1 MHGSDSTL
9 VHLLRSKACGQPS
22 KRAYTFLL
30 DGEEEGTSLSYF
42 ELDRQA
48 RAIGAF
54 LQSSKVKGERALLL
68 YQQGLEF
75 VAAFYG
81 CLYAGIV
88 PVPTPPVFHQKR
100 ANQTLSRLQII
111 ANDSQPIAILT
122 TSAILSKAKPSFAHV
137 PTLETILWVAT
148 DLIPGEIAETWR
160 DPDVSADDL
169 ALLQYTSGSTASPKG
184 VMVSHRN
191 LLYNSAYINEGF
203 QHTPESISLTWLP
216 HFHDMG
222 LIDGIIQ
229 PLYMGFPS
237 YLMPATAFLQNPF
250 RWLSAISRYRVTHSG
265 GPNFA
270 YDLCVRKINAEKRAL
285 LDLSSWSVAYDGAEP
300 VRNRTLEQFAA
311 AFAPCGF
318 RSSAFYPAYGLAE
331 ATLKVSGGRRNS
343 GPAFCSVVSGAL
355 EKSKIVEAADP
366 GSEARTLVSS
376 GRVTFDSRVVIVNPE
391 TLTRCA
397 LDEVGEIWIS
407 GPGVAQ
413 GYWMRPKET
422 RETFQAH
429 LADTGEGPFLRTG
442 DLGFIKDGELFVTGR
457 LKDLIIIRGLNHYP
471 QDIELSAEQS
481 HTALRLGGGAA
492 FSIDVDGEERLIVVN
507 EVDPRQSP
515 DFDGVI
521 AYIRKAVSEDHDVQV
536 YAVALV
542 EFGGIPKTS
551 SGKLQRR
558 ACRTM
563 FLEGSLNV
571 LAQWQRPSVSDS
583 ELSAPV
589 PTAQNLEEIT
599 EWLRMQF
606 AAKIGLIA
614 SGVDI
619 DQPITRYGLDSLIA
633 VELTHSIE
641 ASLGIALSMTSFLEG
656 PSISDVAVRVM
667 SHLAMKTASQ
677 DAPIGENRGAQEV
690 EESPLSFG
698 QQSLWF
704 LHQIARESAAYN
716 ISFPVLIKTAVDLSA
731 LQRAFQSLVDR
742 HASLRTTFRVAQG
755 EPFQRIHKHVEV
767 SFEVEDASLWS
778 EELLNEHLMGEA
790 YRPFDLES
798 GPLFRVKAFSR
809 SAREHVLLVAVHHIV
824 SDLWSL
830 AVILPELGILY
841 SAEKRN
847 VAASLPPSTFQ
858 YTDYVRSESQMLASE
873 EGERLLAYWRKQLD
887 GASPVTRLPTDHLRP
902 RVQTYRGAAKAFA
915 FDPQQTR
922 ELKELSRECGVT
934 LFMTLLAAFQ
944 VLIHRYT
951 GQQDVLVGAPTAGRD
966 RADVAGLIGYLV
978 NPVVLRA
985 DFSEAPTF
993 RSFLGQVRQTV
1004 IEALDHSRYPF
1015 PLLVKRLQLERD
1027 PSRSPLFQV
1036 FFVLQKSQL
1045 LNDTGITSLALGEA
1059 GVRIQIG
1066 ELDLESISLE
1076 QRAAQFDLSLVMTE
1090 ITGELRGSLEY
1101 NTDLF
1106 DGSTIDRMVGHFQAL
1121 VKEIIADP
1129 DKRVSSLQVLTKAEQ
1144 ETILVNWNET
1154 AVNYGEFQSLHQLFE
1169 SQVERD
1175 PNATA
1180 LIYED
1185 QSLTYSELNQKANQ
1199 LAHRLRS
1206 VRVGPDVCVGVL
1218 MERSIELVIGLLGI
1232 LKAGGAYL
1240 PLDPQ
1245 YPQERLSFM
1254 VDDAGVKI
1262 MLTQKRFE
1270 EKITRQDLH
1279 TFCLDDDWNAVVTEN
1294 TQNPSAKACGDNL
1307 AYVIYTSGSTGKP
1320 KGAMNTHRGIIN
1332 RLCWMQA
1339 AYGLTD
1345 ADRVLQKT
1353 PFTFDV
1359 SVWEFFWPLITGTRL
1374 VLARPGGHQDSAYL
1388 IRLISEEKITT
1399 LHFVPSMLEVFLED
1413 PRLAECNSIRRV
1425 ICSGEALSAELQDR
1439 FFARLDAEL
1448 HNLYGPTEAAVDVTF
1463 WACERESTHPIVP
1476 IGRPIA
1482 NTQIYILD
1490 KEMRPVPVGLTGE
1503 VFIAG
1508 VGLARG
1514 YLNRPDMTAEKFVPD
1529 PFANEPGERMYE
1541 TGDLARFLP
1550 GGAIEFL
1557 GRADYQVKIR
1567 GFRIELGEIERAL
1580 AAHPAVRE
1588 VVVVARETRANDK
1601 SIVAYLSPTQDNLPT
1616 LIFPSE
1622 ESEEAKS
1629 LVAPQN
1635 SDLSSNNLRKYLQAK
1650 LPEYM
1655 VPSAFMLLEKLPLS
1669 TNGKIDRRALPWPEY
1684 TRNGLKQEY
1693 VGPRTENEEAIVN
1706 IFSELLAL
1714 EKIGVDDNFF
1724 ELGGHSLLATQ
1735 VLTRILE
1742 QFKVEVSLRRL
1753 FETPTVAGLAEAVAQ
1768 LRSEATV
1775 EIQPIAKISQPV
1787 EERLLAQL
1795 DQLSDRQVE
1804 ALLKDFTI
1812 PERSKKW
1819 TADPNQ

>member
-1 MHGSDSTL
+1 MQGSDSTL
-9 VHLLRSKACGQPS
+9 VHLLRSKACEQPS

-48 RAIGAF
+48 RAIAAF
-54 LQSSKVKGERALLL
+54 LQGANVRGERALLL

-88 PVPTPPVFHQKR
+88 PVPTPPLFNQKR

-122 TSAILSKAKPSFAHV
+122 TSAILSKVKPSFAED
-137 PTLETILWVAT
+137 PALETVLWAAT
-148 DLIPGEIAETWR
+148 DLIPEGTADAWR
-160 DPDVSADDL
+160 DPDISADHL

-191 LLYNSAYINEGF
+191 LLYNSAYINNGF
-203 QHTPESISLTWLP
+203 QHTPDSIGLTWLP

-229 PLYMGFPS
+229 PLYMEFPS

-270 YDLCVRKINAEKRAL
+270 YDLCVRKIIAEKREL
-285 LDLSSWSVAYDGAEP
+285 LDLSSWAVAYDGAEP
-300 VRNRTLEQFAA
+300 VRRHTLEAFAA
-311 AFAPCGF
+311 AFEPCGF

-331 ATLKVSGGRRNS
+331 ATLKVSGGRRNN
-343 GPAFCSVVSGAL
+343 GPTFCSVDSGAL
-355 EKSKIVEAADP
+355 EKSKVVEATDP

-376 GRVTFDSRVVIVNPE
+376 GRVTFDSRVVIVNPD
-391 TLTRCA
+391 TLTRCPP
-397 LDEVGEIWIS
+397 DEVGEIWIS

-413 GYWMRPKET
+413 GYWKKPKET
-422 RETFQAH
+422 SETFQAH

-442 DLGFIKDGELFVTGR
+442 DLGFIKDDELFVTGR

-471 QDIELSAEQS
+471 QDIELSAERS

-492 FSIDVDGEERLIVVN
+492 FSIDVDGEERLVVVN
-507 EVDPRQSP
+507 EVDARQAP
-515 DFDGVI
+515 DFNAVI
-521 AYIRKAVSEDHDVQV
+521 DYIRQTVSEDHDVQI
-536 YAVALV
+536 YAIALV
-542 EFGGIPKTS
+542 EFGGVPKTS

-558 ACRTM
+558 ACRAM

-571 LAQWQRPSVSDS
+571 LAQWQSRSVSDS
-583 ELSAPV
+583 DLSAPV

-606 AAKIGLIA
+606 AVKVGLIA
-614 SGVDI
+614 SEIDI
-619 DQPITRYGLDSLIA
+619 DQPITRYGVDSLIA

-641 ASLGIALSMTSFLEG
+641 ASLGIALSMTSFLES
-656 PSISDVAVRVM
+656 PSISQVAARVM
-667 SHLAMKTASQ
+667 LHLAMKSASQ
-677 DAPIGENRGAQEV
+677 DAPIRENREAQEI

-704 LHQIARESAAYN
+704 LNQIARESAAYN
-716 ISFPVLIKTAVDLSA
+716 ISFPVLIKIAVDLTA
-731 LQRAFQSLVDR
+731 LRRAFQSLVDR
-742 HASLRTTFRVAQG
+742 HASLRTTFRVVHG
-755 EPFQRIHKHVEV
+755 EPLQRIHKHVEV

-778 EELLNEHLMGEA
+778 DELLKDHLTGEA
-790 YRPFDLES
+790 YRPFDLDS

-809 SAREHVLLVAVHHIV
+809 SPREHVLLVSIHHIV

-830 AVILPELGILY
+830 AVILPELGVLY
-841 SAEKRN
+841 SAEKRD
-847 VAASLPPSTFQ
+847 VAASLPPRAFQ

-873 EGERLLAYWRKQLD
+873 EGERLLSYWRKQLD
-887 GASPVTRLPTDHLRP
+887 GVSPVTHLPTDHPRP
-902 RVQTYRGAAKAFA
+902 KVQTYRGAAKPFT
-915 FDPQQTR
+915 FDAQQTCQ
-922 ELKELSRECGVT
+922 LKELSREGGVT

-951 GQQDVLVGAPTAGRD
+951 GQQDVLVGAPSAGRD
-966 RADVAGLIGYLV
+966 RADMAGLVGYLV

-1015 PLLVKRLQLERD
+1015 PLLVKQLQLERD

-1066 ELDLESISLE
+1066 ELDLESIPLE

-1090 ITGELRGSLEY
+1090 INGELRGSLEY

-1106 DGSTIDRMVGHFQAL
+1106 VGPTIDRMVGHFQSL

-1129 DKRVSSLQVLTKAEQ
+1129 DKRVSSLKVLTSAEQ

-1154 AVNYGEFQSLHQLFE
+1154 KVNYGEFQSLDQLFE
-1169 SQVERD
+1169 SQVERA

-1185 QSLTYSELNQKANQ
+1185 QRLTYGELNQKASQ
-1199 LAHRLRS
+1199 LAQRLRS
-1206 VRVGPDVCVGVL
+1206 AGVGPDVCVGVL
-1218 MERSIELVIGLLGI
+1218 MERSPELVIGLLGI

-1262 MLTQKRFE
+1262 MLTQKRFAE
-1270 EKITRQDLH
+1270 NITTQNVH
-1279 TFCLDDDWNAVVTEN
+1279 TLCLDDGWNAVVTEN
-1294 TQNPSAKACGDNL
+1294 TQNPSARTCGDNL

-1359 SVWEFFWPLITGTRL
+1359 SVWEFFWPLITGARL

-1388 IRLISEEKITT
+1388 VRLISEQKITT

-1413 PRLAECNSIRRV
+1413 PRLAECHSIRRV
-1425 ICSGEALSAELQDR
+1425 ICSGEALSAELQNR

-1463 WACERESTHPIVP
+1463 WACERESNQPIVP

-1490 KEMRPVPVGLTGE
+1490 KEMRPVPVGLTGDL
-1503 VFIAG
+1503 FIAG

-1514 YLNRPDMTAEKFVPD
+1514 YLNRPDMTAEKFVPN
-1529 PFANEPGERMYE
+1529 PFAHEPGRRMYD
-1541 TGDLARFLP
+1541 TGDLARFMP

-1580 AAHPAVRE
+1580 AAHPAIRE
-1588 VVVVARETRANDK
+1588 VVVVAPETRANDR
-1601 SIVAYLSPTQDNLPT
+1601 SIVAYLSPKRVHLPT
-1616 LIFPSE
+1616 LSLQPE
-1622 ESEEAKS
+1622 ESE
-1629 LVAPQN
+1629 APQN
-1635 SDLSSNNLRKYLQAK
+1635 SDLSGNNLRKYLQAK

-1655 VPSAFMLLEKLPLS
+1655 IPSAFVLLEKLPLS
-1669 TNGKIDRRALPWPEY
+1669 NNGKINRRALPLPEY
-1684 TRNGLKQEY
+1684 SRNELKQEY
-1693 VGPRTENEEAIVN
+1693 VGPRTENEEALVN
-1706 IFSELLAL
+1706 IFSELLAVK
-1714 EKIGVDDNFF
+1714 KIGVNDNFF

-1735 VLTRILE
+1735 VLTRLLE

-1768 LRSEATV
+1768 LRPEATV
-1775 EIQPIAKISQPV
+1775 EIRPIAKISQPV

-1795 DQLSDRQVE
+1795 DQLSDQQVE
-1804 ALLKDFTI
+1804 ALLEDFTI
-1812 PERSKKW
+1812 LEGSKKW